1 MLVLPIV
8 NRNRILNVK
17 ICFKAA
23 KKIKK
28 SVKYN
33 DVQASDIVVNNIIFS
48 QSVYHNEKVAANN
61 IMKFIRNSSV
71 MNKGTFFVST
81 KEEDDSDLYDVY
93 EIDYPGTKVTEGL
106 DDLFGSVVLDLK
118 NKIPDREKGRYVDF
132 ERLGITDHIT
142 EEKLEKLAFIANHVD
157 ENYHKAIIENGL
169 ESMIQT
175 LSFLELFDCVVIEKS
190 SIKLDDFQKVLNI
203 LNNIHSKDSKIL
215 NNYLNIA
222 LANQEAYSKLSKLY
236 NIVYNESFSWIH
248 SHSDKVK
255 VKTPLAKKV
264 VD

>member
-8 NRNRILNVK
+8 NRDRILNVK
-17 ICFKAA
+17 VYLKTA

-28 SVKYN
+28 SVKYD
-33 DVQASDIVVNNIIFS
+33 DVQASDIVVNNTIFS
-48 QSVYHNEKVAANN
+48 QSSYHNEKVTANN

-81 KEEDDSDLYDVY
+81 KEEDDSDFYDVY
-93 EIDYPGTKVTEGL
+93 EIDYPGAKVTDGL
-106 DDLFGSVVLDLK
+106 DNLFGSVILDLK
-118 NKIPDREKGRYVDF
+118 NKIPDREKGKYVDF

-142 EEKLEKLAFIANHVD
+142 EEKLEKLSFIANHVD
-157 ENYHKAIIENGL
+157 ENYHKAIIDNGL

-190 SIKLDDFQKVLNI
+190 SIKLEDFQKILNV
-203 LNNIHSKDSKIL
+203 LNNIHSKDSKTL

-236 NIVYNESFSWIH
+236 NIVYNDSLRWIH
-248 SHSDKVK
+248 SSKDKVK
-255 VKTPLAKKV
+255 VKTPLPKKAV
-264 VD
+264 A